1 MIVHR
6 RLIQLAGDVKGPI
19 AVCVGLGLAVS
30 SAYAAQALLLA
41 GSLAAL
47 ARGRWD
53 EAVTLL
59 LWAFAVIAAR
69 AALIWLRET
78 ATVWAGA
85 LIRAKLRDRLITRL
99 GELGPAHLTGTRTGQ
114 TQTTLVDGVEGLDP
128 YFSRYLPQ
136 VVITFTVPTVLVAW
150 LATVNPTAAAVLGAA
165 VAGVLIIPRF
175 WDATLL
181 RRGRTRWTAFADLAS
196 DYLEAMQGM
205 ATLRAFGAVGRVG
218 ARLATRARELYE
230 TTMRQL
236 KVSLVETGVS
246 AFLIQAGTAGAVLAA
261 AAAFAAP
268 GAGTP
273 GPGAW
278 EVFAVLMV
286 AVECFRPVKN
296 LSEYWHAG
304 YLGITAVDGIEDLLS
319 ARPAAPDTGTLA
331 ALPGRAG
338 GGAPELRF
346 EGVTFT
352 YPGRERPAVRDVSV
366 TAEPGRT
373 VALVGPSG
381 AGKSTCVSLLLR
393 HLDPQHGRV
402 TLNGVDIRTLT
413 LAALRAQI
421 AVVAQ
426 DTYLFHGTVAD
437 NLRLARPGA
446 TDEELAAAARDA
458 GAHDFIAAL
467 PDGYATVLGER
478 GATLSGGQRQRV
490 ALARALLADAP
501 LLVLDEATSHVD
513 ARGEAVI
520 ARALARAR
528 NGRTC
533 LVIAHRLS
541 TVRDADHIVVL
552 ADGAVAES
560 GGHGDLLAAG
570 GAYTRLVTAQEIPA

>member
-1 MIVHR
+1 M
-6 RLIQLAGDVKGPI
+6 
-19 AVCVGLGLAVS
+19 CVGLGLAVS

-273 GPGAW
+273 
-278 EVFAVLMV
+278 
-286 AVECFRPVKN
+286 
-296 LSEYWHAG
+296 
-304 YLGITAVDGIEDLLS
+304 D
-319 ARPAAPDTGTLA
+319 PA
-331 ALPGRAG
+331 PGRCS
-338 GGAPELRF
+338 R
-346 EGVTFT
+346 
-352 YPGRERPAVRDVSV
+352 S
-366 TAEPGRT
+366 
-373 VALVGPSG
+373 
-381 AGKSTCVSLLLR
+381 
-393 HLDPQHGRV
+393 
-402 TLNGVDIRTLT
+402 
-413 LAALRAQI
+413 
-421 AVVAQ
+421 
-426 DTYLFHGTVAD
+426 
-437 NLRLARPGA
+437 
-446 TDEELAAAARDA
+446 
-458 GAHDFIAAL
+458 
-467 PDGYATVLGER
+467 
-478 GATLSGGQRQRV
+478 
-490 ALARALLADAP
+490 
-501 LLVLDEATSHVD
+501 
-513 ARGEAVI
+513 
-520 ARALARAR
+520 
-528 NGRTC
+528 
-533 LVIAHRLS
+533 
-541 TVRDADHIVVL
+541 
-552 ADGAVAES
+552 
-560 GGHGDLLAAG
+560 
-570 GAYTRLVTAQEIPA
+570 